1 MTEIIMR
8 SDLKVDY
15 LQHMGSDNMVVNAA
29 RASLTKNLV
38 EPGEKEGV
46 INYLLDEPRAPHSS
60 PMEHQYLTVRV
71 EVPISVARQWMRH
84 RTQSYSEL
92 SMRFKEARPEFY
104 SPAEERPLH
113 NYGSGARPDIQHHP
127 DHDDL
132 HRKLR
137 DKRREVRRKDWLQ
150 YVWELDNGVAEE
162 VARDNLPVSTYTAYW
177 ATANLNNWFKF
188 LTLRNGTFGKP
199 QWEIVETAKK
209 VEAII
214 SDLYPLTYSAWKA
227 TQSD

>member
-1 MTEIIMR
+1 MTEITMR

-29 RASLTKNLV
+29 RASLTKKLV

-46 INYLLDEPRAPHSS
+46 INYLYDEPRAPHSS
-60 PMEHQYLTVRV
+60 PSEHQVLTVRV

-92 SMRFKEARPEFY
+92 SMRFREALPSFY
-104 SPAEERPLH
+104 TPAENRPLH
-113 NYGSGARPDIQHHP
+113 NYGSGARPDIGHHP
-127 DHDDL
+127 EHDNL
-132 HRKLR
+132 HGDIAARR
-137 DKRREVRRKDWLQ
+137 ANVRREDWEQ
-150 YVWELDNGVAEE
+150 YKWEIEQGVAEE

-188 LTLRNGTFGKP
+188 LTLRNGDYGKP
-199 QWEIVETAKK
+199 QWEIVEVAKK

-214 SDLYPLTYSAWKA
+214 EELYPITYKAWRES
-227 TQSD
+227 Q

>member
-1 MTEIIMR
+1 MTEITMR

-29 RASLTKNLV
+29 RASLTKKLV

-46 INYLLDEPRAPHSS
+46 INYLYDEPRAPHSS
-60 PMEHQYLTVRV
+60 PAEHQVLTVRV

-92 SMRFKEARPEFY
+92 SMRFREALPSFY
-104 SPAEERPLH
+104 TPAENRPLH
-113 NYGSGARPDIQHHP
+113 NYGSGARPDIGHHP
-127 DHDDL
+127 EHDNL
-132 HRKLR
+132 HGDIAARR
-137 DKRREVRRKDWLQ
+137 AYVRREDWEQ
-150 YVWELDNGVAEE
+150 YKWEIEQGVAEE

-188 LTLRNGTFGKP
+188 LTLRNGDYGKP
-199 QWEIVETAKK
+199 QWEIVEVAKK

-214 SDLYPLTYSAWKA
+214 EEHYPITYKAWRKA
-227 TQSD
+227 Q